1 MGEHNSKM
9 NRYNWLCVLY
19 VTFGAVFYGYDSA
32 CTTSVLGYTSF
43 LEYFSLDSTTIGAMG
58 SAYYAGAVV
67 GMASNWYLPNK
78 YGRIRTIQIGCLASL
93 LAAAMQTG
101 AHSYGVFV
109 AGRVIGGFA
118 SGLIFVVCPAYAS
131 EIAPPKMRGRIGGLY
146 SYAAFKFIN
155 GLGFYFIKGNVSWRL
170 LLGCQLI
177 PGTLMF
183 ACSFLMPESPRF
195 LAYVGRYDEAL
206 AILKKMH
213 GTTHD
218 DTFYIREFHQI
229 KAQIELDREER
240 LGLKAIWQRP
250 SYRKRFLLVFWYAI
264 ACMLSGVIV
273 IQNYQVILY
282 TNVGFSNVMSLI
294 LTGVWG
300 CVGTLSAIYAA
311 LCFDLMG
318 RRPTMFISYFLIVA
332 GTLTTC
338 ITWAIYENGGST
350 NRSLAKGIIAA
361 MFFVGLG
368 YGGPANAFLA
378 TYPAEIMPTS
388 VRPVGVAVSYM
399 TQHVLIIILVQFT
412 PQAIETISWKFFLI
426 FVCSS
431 FVFAIVFVLFYP
443 ETRNKT
449 LEEIEAVF
457 GDKVAETLDE
467 AAQHIKVEHV
477 DEKAQ
482 AQGHVSPVAVHEEG
496 TDKEHTA

>member
-1 MGEHNSKM
+1 M

-43 LEYFSLDSTTIGAMG
+43 LEYFNLDSTTIGAMG

-78 YGRIRTIQIGCLASL
+78 YGRIRTIQIGCVASL
-93 LAAAMQTG
+93 LAASMQTG

-109 AGRVIGGFA
+109 AGRVIGGMA
-118 SGLIFVVCPAYAS
+118 SGLMFVVCPAMAS

-146 SYAAFKFIN
+146 SVSVNGAYCFTEWI
-155 GLGFYFIKGNVSWRL
+155 GLGFYFIKGDVSWRL

-177 PGTLMF
+177 PGVLMF
-183 ACSFLMPESPRF
+183 AFSFMMPESPRY

-206 AILKKMH
+206 AVLKKMH
-213 GTTHD
+213 GSTHD
-218 DTFYIREFHQI
+218 DTFYIRDNLA
-229 KAQIELDREER
+229 KA
-240 LGLKAIWQRP
+240 

-300 CVGTLSAIYAA
+300 CVGTLSAVYAA

-338 ITWAIYENGGST
+338 ITWAVYENGGST

-467 AAQHIKVEHV
+467 AGEHVKIEHV

-482 AQGHVSPVAVHEEG
+482 AQGNVSVAVHEEG
-496 TDKEHTA
+496 IGKETTA